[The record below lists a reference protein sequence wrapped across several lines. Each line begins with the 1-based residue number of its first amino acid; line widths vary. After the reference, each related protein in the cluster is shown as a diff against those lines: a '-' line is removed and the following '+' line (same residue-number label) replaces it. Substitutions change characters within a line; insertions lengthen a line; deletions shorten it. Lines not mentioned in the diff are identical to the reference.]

1 MTVGTGSIEGEEAG
15 GEGEGLGR
23 LSRPCPEVAEGDS
36 QVSVK
41 MMVDPA
47 LPVVKCLDFGHLS
60 VEPLPAFYYCV
71 QQCWCCHRGEQIQ
84 EKEFIDIKLSIPKV
98 GIQKISNLLLSSQLH
113 THT

>member
-1 MTVGTGSIEGEEAG
+1 M
-15 GEGEGLGR
+15 
-23 LSRPCPEVAEGDS
+23 VAEGDS

-84 EKEFIDIKLSIPKV
+84 EKEFIDIKLTKGRNSENLKPPPLFTATYSHMNTHLKV
-98 GIQKISNLLLSSQLH
+98 FSL
-113 THT
+113 